1 MDRKWSKMDKKN
13 DKKWTEM
20 DKKIDKYIW
29 KKMAKN
35 DRKVN

>member
-1 MDRKWSKMDKKN
+1 MDRKWSKMDKKT